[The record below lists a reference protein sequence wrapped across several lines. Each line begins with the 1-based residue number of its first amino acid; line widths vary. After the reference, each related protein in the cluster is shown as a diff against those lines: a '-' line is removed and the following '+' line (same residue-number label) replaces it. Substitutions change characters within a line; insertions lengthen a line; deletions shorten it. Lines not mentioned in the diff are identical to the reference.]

1 MKKILIPI
9 DGSEHAQKAA
19 LWVKNF
25 FKDFKNVSVTFLHV
39 SDLPKELMPHSYM
52 MESIIEPT
60 LIEEI
65 INEKKEQA
73 FKSVAGVFEDTE
85 IKTEYVNKV
94 GNPAEVIAQVAATE
108 NFDLV
113 VIGSRGLGEIKGIL
127 LGSVSDRVAHICK
140 RPVLI
145 VK

>member
-1 MKKILIPI
+1 MKKILIPV

-19 LWVKNF
+19 RWVKNF
-25 FKDFKNVSVTFLHV
+25 FQDTELEITFLHV

-52 MESIIEPT
+52 MESIIEPA

-65 INEKKEQA
+65 IAEKKEKA
-73 FKSVAGVFEDTE
+73 FNSVKTLFTDTSF
-85 IKTEYVNKV
+85 KVDFVNQV
-94 GNPAEVIAQVAATE
+94 GNPAEVIAQMAE
-108 NFDLV
+108 KEQFDLV
-113 VIGSRGLGEIKGIL
+113 VMGSRGLGEIKGIL

-140 RPVLI
+140 CPVLI

>member
-1 MKKILIPI
+1 MKKILVPV

-19 LWVKNF
+19 CWVKDF
-25 FKDFKNVSVTFLHV
+25 FSDMKIEVTFLHV

-52 MESIIEPT
+52 MESIIEPA
-60 LIEEI
+60 LLEEI
-65 INEKKEQA
+65 IAEKKEKA
-73 FKSVAGVFEDTE
+73 FNSVKPLFSDSN
-85 IKTEYVNKV
+85 IKINYVNQV
-94 GNPAEVIAQVAATE
+94 GNPAEVIVQMAE
-108 NFDLV
+108 KEHYDLV

-140 RPVLI
+140 CPVLI